1 LTHRLVWREIRH
13 RSAGIAEGFMVDI
26 IESSVETPKG
36 RFEIS
41 TDPARIDVDAVH
53 AFITRSYWAAGIGR
67 AIVARSIAG
76 SLCFG
81 LNDPTGGQAGFARLI
96 TDGVTFAY
104 LADVYVLE
112 EWRGLGLGKALTSA
126 IVTHPVAANARR
138 VLLATADAQ
147 SLYAQHGFKP
157 LARPGNM
164 MEISRPDIYRAG

>member
-1 LTHRLVWREIRH
+1 M
-13 RSAGIAEGFMVDI
+13 SDI
-26 IESSVETPKG
+26 IESSVETARG

-41 TDPARIDVDAVH
+41 TDPSRIDRDAVH
-53 AFITRSYWAAGIGR
+53 AYITRSYWAEGIGR
-67 AIVARSIAG
+67 DIVARSIAG

-81 LNDPTGGQAGFARLI
+81 LYDPAGGQAGFARLI

-112 EWRGLGLGKALTSA
+112 DWRGLGLGKALVA
-126 IVTHPVAANARR
+126 AVVAHPVAANARR

-147 SLYAQHGFKP
+147 SLYANYGFKP

-164 MEISRPDIYRAG
+164 MEISRPDIYRAS